1 MKRARIGDLGFPD
14 MTTVVPA
21 KKRGSVV
28 VSHYEVSPMDSLTS
42 LFHGPGQYCP
52 PGKYAVLRVDG
63 QVMMSDTRM
72 ERTSNLEVVEKAK
85 GQVLVAGLGLGMILH
100 PIAAKAGVKE
110 ILVLE
115 KSRDVIKM
123 ISPTIPR
130 KVEVVCVDV
139 FDWEPLEKQWNTIYF
154 DIWPTIS
161 QDNLLEMSVLHSK
174 FRKRLAP
181 GGWMGSWCR
190 DFLREE
196 KRKRRQQAIRSDWLR

>member
-21 KKRGSVV
+21 RKRGPVEVVHHTVTEMQSLVSVF
-28 VSHYEVSPMDSLTS
+28 S
-42 LFHGPGQYCP
+42 GPGQYCP

-63 QVMMSDTRM
+63 QVMMSDTRF
-72 ERTSNLEVVEKAK
+72 ERTTNRDVVVNAK
-85 GQVLVAGLGLGMILH
+85 GKVLIAGLGLGMILH

-110 ILVLE
+110 ILVVE

-123 ISPTIPR
+123 ISPTLPR
-130 KVEVVCVDV
+130 KVELECADV
-139 FDWEPLEKQWNTIYF
+139 FDWSPLDRKWDTIYF
-154 DIWPTIS
+154 DIWSVITD
-161 QDNLLEMSVLHSK
+161 DNLKEMTVLHRK

-196 KRKRRQQAIRSDWLR
+196 KRRRSRRRLGI